1 MICPIDNLYFFYKL
15 STFLMIHLYQYMFL
29 IISICPRFRPK
40 SLAALDPVV
49 PKPATKELPG
59 SLCIWRFPEVMGVPI
74 PDWFI

>member
-1 MICPIDNLYFFYKL
+1 
-15 STFLMIHLYQYMFL
+15 MFL
-29 IISICPRFRPK
+29 IYNLHLPSICQRFGPK

-74 PDWFI
+74 PGWFI